1 MEAHQVQGWLV
12 KGTSKTPS
20 QVLMASAWGQGMP
33 QELRRLEALLRRAA
47 RVLPLEEQAHT
58 WCRSRSQLTG
68 HGLKASLPWNSVGVL
83 SEVEANWMANQFR
96 EGAEAYNSMLQS
108 LEPQNVT
115 LDIMKGI
122 PALNTKV
129 SNMLRDAAIMAENTV
144 RGRFVEMNAGLNR
157 RQLQQE
163 QARPIRDRL
172 TRLGLETKLKVFH
185 PLYLRGRQFRIS
197 EELLQGIENQIPEAL
212 AEYHVNVEVFCRA
225 ERDPQLRDLAA
236 SWFAQA
242 VLA

>member
-47 RVLPLEEQAHT
+47 RALHLEEQAHT
-58 WCRSRSQLTG
+58 WCRTRSQLVG
-68 HGLKASLPWNSVGVL
+68 HGLKASLPWSTVGVL
-83 SEVEANWMANQFR
+83 TEEEANWMATHFSN
-96 EGAEAYNSMLQS
+96 GAETYQRMLDS

-115 LDIMKGI
+115 LDIMRSI
-122 PALNTKV
+122 PRLNAQV
-129 SNMLRDAAIMAENTV
+129 SNQLRDAAIMAENTV

-163 QARPIRDRL
+163 QRKPIRDRL
-172 TRLGLETKLKVFH
+172 AQLSLEAKLKAFH
-185 PLYLRGRQFRIS
+185 PLFLRGRHFRVA
-197 EELLQGIENQIPEAL
+197 EDLLRGIENQVPGAI
-212 AEYHVNVEVFCRA
+212 AEYHLNVEVFCRA
-225 ERDPQLRDLAA
+225 EQDPQLRSLATA
-236 SWFAQA
+236 WFAQA
-242 VLA
+242 ILV